1 MARHRS
7 EDKKIALLESAT
19 EIVAVQGLGA
29 PTAQIA
35 KRAGVAE
42 GTLFR
47 YFPTKDDLLNEL
59 FAYLTSNLSEALK
72 RDIDE
77 SAPLK
82 DRTRTMW
89 NSYIDW
95 GIDHPAAHSAM
106 NQLAVSEK
114 IRPEIYASA
123 MKLCLDLRGVT
134 DGCDFEGI
142 GEKPS
147 SEFSEAILSAIAQV
161 TITCAASNPNE
172 AQAYKAAGFS
182 VMWKGLV
189 GE

>member
-1 MARHRS
+1 MARQKS
-7 EDKKIALLESAT
+7 GNKKIALLESAT
-19 EIVAVQGLGA
+19 EIVAIQGLGA

-35 KRAGVAE
+35 RRAGAAE

-59 FAYLTSNLSEALK
+59 FAYLTCNLGEALK
-72 RDIDE
+72 QDLDE
-77 SAPLK
+77 TVPLK
-82 DRTRTMW
+82 DRIRKIW
-89 NSYIDW
+89 NNYIDW
-95 GIDHPAAHSAM
+95 GIAHPSAHKTI

-114 IRPEIYASA
+114 IRPEVYASA
-123 MKLCLDLRGVT
+123 MKLCLDLRSIT
-134 DGCDFEGI
+134 DSFNVEGI

-147 SEFSEAILSAIAQV
+147 SEFSEAILSAIAQA
-161 TITCAASNPNE
+161 TITYAACNPSE
-172 AQAYKAAGFS
+172 AEAYKTAGFC